1 MPSAKRRFY
10 KHRIR
15 AMVALLVLC
24 TCFMFA
30 LTACNDDTQASDA
43 PIERALYL
51 NAVGY
56 DEENLTVVVTV
67 TFAGAED
74 KKLDCKQSVWTSE
87 RGSDGVWYNKSLT
100 SVQISPSSIFSAADA
115 RVPQE
120 ERIKNDVEYNSLK
133 VYLRYDTM
141 YKSIKSDAEQV
152 VRNGRY
158 YLHFYEMSAQDEGK
172 TLTLEMRTQN
182 SAAWYSIL
190 AVCAVVLL
198 AVCITVFAL
207 IKGRAEKRADEER
220 SE

>member
-1 MPSAKRRFY
+1 MPSAKRSFY

-15 AMVALLVLC
+15 AMAALLVLC
-24 TCFMFA
+24 TCFLFA
-30 LTACNDDTQASDA
+30 LTACNDGAQASDA
-43 PIERALYL
+43 PIERPLYL
-51 NAVGY
+51 NAVSY
-56 DEENLTVVVTV
+56 DEENLTVVITV
-67 TFAGAED
+67 AFSGAED
-74 KKLDCKQSVWTSE
+74 KKLDGTQSVWTSE
-87 RGSDGVWYNKSLT
+87 GGSDGVWYNKSLT
-100 SVQISPSSIFSAADA
+100 TVQISPSSIFSAADA

-120 ERIKNDVEYNSLK
+120 ERIKDGVVYNSLK
-133 VYLRYDTM
+133 VYLIYDTI
-141 YKSIKSDAEQV
+141 YKSIKSNADQT

-190 AVCAVVLL
+190 AVCAVVFL

-207 IKGRAEKRADEER
+207 IKGRAEKRADEVR

>member
-1 MPSAKRRFY
+1 
-10 KHRIR
+10 
-15 AMVALLVLC
+15 MVALLVLC
-24 TCFMFA
+24 AFFLFA
-30 LTACNDDTQASDA
+30 LTACNGDAQTSDA
-43 PIERALYL
+43 PTERALYL
-51 NAVGY
+51 NAISY

-74 KKLDCKQSVWTSE
+74 KKLDCPQSVWTSE

-100 SVQISPSSIFSAADA
+100 SVQISPLSIFSAADA

-120 ERIKNDVEYNSLK
+120 ERINDDVEYNSLK

-158 YLHFYEMSAQDEGK
+158 YLHFYEMNAQDDIK

-190 AVCAVVLL
+190 AVCAVVFL

-207 IKGRAEKRADEER
+207 IKSRAAKRADEER